1 MTEDETEVGNEVG
14 IDPVELPDLARAVR
28 CGHRARGMVAAALL
42 SVPGFVDLGDGWE
55 IRQRRAERERQQSER
70 QREAALDRAEAK
82 RARKLARRRAEA
94 SRLDRHAIPSA
105 PRR

>member
-42 SVPGFVDLGDGWE
+42 SVPGFVDLGDGEWAF
-55 IRQRRAERERQQSER
+55 RPRRAERERQQSER
-70 QREAALDRAEAK
+70 QREAALNRAEAK
-82 RARKLARRRAEA
+82 RARKLARRRAA
-94 SRLDRHAIPSA
+94 R
-105 PRR
+105 